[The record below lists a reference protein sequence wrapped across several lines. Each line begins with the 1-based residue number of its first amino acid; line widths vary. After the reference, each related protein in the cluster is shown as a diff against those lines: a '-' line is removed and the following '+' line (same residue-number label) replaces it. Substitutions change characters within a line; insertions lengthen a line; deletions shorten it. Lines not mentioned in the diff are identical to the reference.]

1 MAIEIAR
8 GAEAIIK
15 KEEGKIIKDRI
26 PKNYRHK
33 EIDEKLRTSR
43 TKREAKILEKL
54 KGIAPQL
61 LRTENTLLEMEYV
74 EGELLRE
81 ILTKNPL
88 LAKKIGEKT
97 GIIHDKN
104 IVHGDLT
111 TSNIILDKNQEIKF
125 IDFGLSSI
133 SHKVEDKAV
142 DLHLFLEAV
151 ESKHYAAKEKI
162 WLAFME
168 GYNPVNK
175 KEILERLEVVEKR
188 GRNKQKY

>member
-1 MAIEIAR
+1 MGTEIAR

-15 KEEGKIIKDRI
+15 KEGDKVIKDRI
-26 PKNYRHK
+26 PKSYRHK

-54 KGIAPQL
+54 KGITPKL
-61 LRTENTLLEMEYV
+61 IKTDKTLLEMEYI
-74 EGELLRE
+74 EGKALHD
-81 ILTKNPL
+81 ILTKKPL

-97 GIIHDKN
+97 GLMHDQN

-111 TSNIILDKNQEIKF
+111 TGNMILDKKNEIKF

-133 SHKVEDKAV
+133 SYKTEDKAV

-151 ESKHYAAKEKI
+151 ESKHYAAKEQI
-162 WLAFME
+162 WKEFLK
-168 GYNPVNK
+168 GYNPKNK
-175 KEILERLEVVEKR
+175 KEILERLEIVEKR